1 MKNKEMMPIFIGVVA
16 VLLVVL
22 GVVIGVS
29 VAKQGGGSTEPSY
42 NVNLPTE
49 DSEEELF
56 ANHPMYDRKIETFL
70 ILGVDNDSKGGEYG
84 EGARSDSVITIVV
97 DHKNKTI
104 KVASL
109 LRDCY
114 VKIEGHNFNKLNM
127 ANYYGGPKLA
137 LSTVKDNFDIDIKEY
152 IQVNFESLVEL
163 VDNIGGV
170 EIEIAQVE
178 CKKPGL
184 ERFSKPGKYLLNG
197 DEALA
202 YSRLRKLAG
211 EDRARS
217 ERQRNVLFALFE
229 KTKTMSTDESVELVD
244 EMIDKID
251 TSYHEDE
258 IVEILYYMSRY
269 KITGM
274 EAFPLVYYDGL
285 VGETWHEVPTTL
297 IDMNTDLHAFLYD
310 YKEYV
315 PSEGVKS
322 LSDAMKEVASE
333 PNMNYK
339 EQSN

>member
-29 VAKQGGGSTEPSY
+29 VAKQGSGSTEPSY

-49 DSEEELF
+49 TEESDKK
-56 ANHPMYDRKIETFL
+56 HPMYDRKIETFV

-84 EGARSDSVITIVV
+84 EGARSDSIITVV
-97 DHKNKTI
+97 VNHKDKTI
-104 KVASL
+104 NVASL

-114 VKIEGHNFNKLNM
+114 VKIEGHGFNKLNL

-137 LSTVKDNFDIDIKEY
+137 LSTIKDNFDLDIKEY
-152 IQVNFESLVEL
+152 LQVNFESLVDL
-163 VDNIGGV
+163 VDTIGGV
-170 EIEIAQVE
+170 EIELTQVE
-178 CKKPGL
+178 CQKPGL
-184 ERFSKPGKYLLNG
+184 ERFTKPGKYLLNG
-197 DEALA
+197 NEALA

-217 ERQRNVLFALFE
+217 ERQRNVIFAIFE
-229 KTKTMSTDESVELVD
+229 KTKTMSTNEAASLVD
-244 EMIDKID
+244 EMLEKVD

-258 IVEILYYMSRY
+258 ILEIMYYMSRY
-269 KITGM
+269 EITGM

-285 VGETWHEVPTTL
+285 VGESWHEVPTTL
-297 IDMNTDLHAFLYD
+297 IDMNMDLHMFLYGYAD
-310 YKEYV
+310 YV
-315 PSEGVKS
+315 PSDSVKE
-322 LSDAMKEVASE
+322 LNETLKGVASE

-339 EQSN
+339 DKN